1 MFHTIKQEIQELR
14 QSNKDDIEFAIEAIR
29 LNLVAWAYKDETL
42 LYEAMRRLLQYQK
55 RMLSE

>member
-1 MFHTIKQEIQELR
+1 MFNTIKQEIQGLR

-29 LNLVAWAYKDETL
+29 LNLSAWAYKDETL
-42 LYEAMRRLLQYQK
+42 LYEAMQRLLLYQK